1 MYKLEILT
9 RWNDVKTALKQKYML
24 TDEDLSLRAGRE
36 GELIGRLQL
45 KLGKSKADVVRILGE
60 VC

>member
-9 RWNDVKTALKQKYML
+9 RWNNVKTALKQKYML
-24 TDEDLSLRAGRE
+24 TDEDLYLRTGRE
-36 GELIGRLQL
+36 GELIGRLQQ
-45 KLGKSKADVVRILGE
+45 KLGKSKADVVRIIGE